1 MGRKEDKGVIALYI
15 VIAGACCLVAG
26 FLIGFFTKRPSG
38 VNGMP
43 LQQKEI
49 EGLKADIE
57 KEREALSSL
66 RGEKEKAYL
75 ENATLSEKCRGYE
88 EQIKGLKEEIE
99 SRQSEFDSRLAQQQQ
114 EVQKR
119 EEDLRSSIEKEFEKN
134 RNLQKE
140 AENRQNSNNEERV
153 KAQAEIL
160 NALSPLTGQISSL
173 QDALASAKE
182 NRASEV
188 GELKASI
195 EGLKDIEKSIQEENQ
210 NFSSLLNNNQL
221 RGRWGEIQL
230 ENLVEKCGM
239 SKHVDFDTQLSLSSK
254 GKEGEE
260 RGRPDLVVFLP
271 GKGAMPVDAKTP
283 LEKFEEAGEKETSNA
298 GAEYAKVVKK
308 QVDSLSKRDYPK
320 LLLENGFEPLSF
332 TVAYIPVSSW
342 LQGAIASDPDLL
354 NYAFSKNVV
363 LCSSASFW
371 ALLQAVS
378 VSWRNWSLEEDA
390 QEIKKLGEELYGS
403 LETFSA
409 YLAKVGS
416 GFKTALEGY
425 NNLVGNVDSRLVPR
439 AKKLRDLG
447 VGHKDFKLAEE
458 IEMDLKTPKG
468 AKKESEENE
477 YNA

>member
-1 MGRKEDKGVIALYI
+1 MIALYI

-43 LQQKEI
+43 PRQKEI

-188 GELKASI
+188 GELRASI

-239 SKHVDFDTQLSLSSK
+239 SKHVDFDIQLSLSSK

-260 RGRPDLVVFLP
+260 RGRP
-271 GKGAMPVDAKTP
+271 
-283 LEKFEEAGEKETSNA
+283 
-298 GAEYAKVVKK
+298 
-308 QVDSLSKRDYPK
+308 
-320 LLLENGFEPLSF
+320 
-332 TVAYIPVSSW
+332 
-342 LQGAIASDPDLL
+342 
-354 NYAFSKNVV
+354 
-363 LCSSASFW
+363 
-371 ALLQAVS
+371 
-378 VSWRNWSLEEDA
+378 
-390 QEIKKLGEELYGS
+390 
-403 LETFSA
+403 
-409 YLAKVGS
+409 
-416 GFKTALEGY
+416 
-425 NNLVGNVDSRLVPR
+425 
-439 AKKLRDLG
+439 
-447 VGHKDFKLAEE
+447 
-458 IEMDLKTPKG
+458 
-468 AKKESEENE
+468 
-477 YNA
+477 